1 MHIPRPK
8 EFVWLSVPYVWKDQV
23 HIALIIIQVDHIF
36 YDGWEWVIMSGGFKY
51 KAIDC
56 ILCESII
63 VEETLGT
70 KLDCE
75 FI

>member
-8 EFVWLSVPYVWKDQV
+8 DFVWLSVPYVWKDQV

-36 YDGWEWVIMSGGFKY
+36 YDGWEWVIISDGFKY

-56 ILCESII
+56 ISCESII

-70 KLDCE
+70 KEDCE
-75 FI
+75 VL